1 MTTSTV
7 ETRGTPRTITE
18 RPELRLIATV
28 ARKEIADAVRSRW
41 FWLWASAFA
50 ILAAVLA
57 SSALPGSQVA
67 GYGSFGRTAASLV
80 ALAQIII
87 PLMGLTLGAYSLAGQ
102 RESGALRFLLSH
114 PISRTEAFWG
124 TYIGLA
130 AALFATVFGGFGVA
144 GVITAAQGGGANA
157 ASFVRIAILSWLL
170 AIAMLGIGLLISTF
184 TSSGSGAIG
193 TSIFVWLA
201 LVFMGDLGVMGTAVA
216 TRMPVSALFIS
227 AVFNPVEAFRL
238 AALTAFDGSLDVL
251 GPAGQYAVDSFGA
264 SLDVFLLVVVGVWVV
279 VPAAISWWRF
289 SKGGDV

>member
-1 MTTSTV
+1 MTASPAEVQVTV
-7 ETRGTPRTITE
+7 SE
-18 RPELRLIATV
+18 RPELRLIAAV
-28 ARKEIADAVRSRW
+28 AKKEIADAVRSKW
-41 FWLWASAFA
+41 FWLWAGAFA
-50 ILAAVLA
+50 VLAAILA

-67 GYGSFGRTAASLV
+67 GFGSFGRTAASLV

-102 RESGALRFLLSH
+102 RETGALRFLLSH

-130 AALFATVFGGFGVA
+130 TALFATVFGGFGVA
-144 GVITAAQGGGANA
+144 GVIAAAQGGGADA

-184 TSSGSGAIG
+184 TASGSSAIG
-193 TSIFVWLA
+193 TSIFVWLG
-201 LVFMGDLGVMGTAVA
+201 LVFLGDLGVMGTAVA
-216 TRMPVSALFIS
+216 TKMPVSALFIS

-251 GPAGQYAVDSFGA
+251 GPAGQYAVDSFGE
-264 SLDVFLLVVVGVWVV
+264 SLDVLLIAVVAVWVV
-279 VPAAISWWRF
+279 APVSVAWWRF

>member
-1 MTTSTV
+1 MTTSPAEVQVTV
-7 ETRGTPRTITE
+7 SE
-18 RPELRLIATV
+18 RPELRLIAAV
-28 ARKEIADAVRSRW
+28 AKKEIADAVRSKW
-41 FWLWASAFA
+41 FWLWAGAFA
-50 ILAAVLA
+50 VLAAILA

-102 RESGALRFLLSH
+102 RETGALRFLLSH

-130 AALFATVFGGFGVA
+130 TALFATVFGGFGVA
-144 GVITAAQGGGANA
+144 GVITSAQGGGADA

-184 TSSGSGAIG
+184 TASGSSAIG
-193 TSIFVWLA
+193 TSIFVWLG
-201 LVFMGDLGVMGTAVA
+201 LVFLGDLGVMGTAVA
-216 TRMPVSALFIS
+216 TKMPVSALFIS

-251 GPAGQYAVDSFGA
+251 GPAGQYAVDSFGE
-264 SLDVFLLVVVGVWVV
+264 SLDVLLIAVVAVWVIGPV
-279 VPAAISWWRF
+279 SVAWWRF
-289 SKGGDV
+289 AKGGDV

>member
-1 MTTSTV
+1 MTTSTADALV
-7 ETRGTPRTITE
+7 TVSE
-18 RPELRLIATV
+18 RPELRLIAAV
-28 ARKEIADAVRSRW
+28 AKKEIADAVRSKW
-41 FWLWASAFA
+41 FWLWAGAFA
-50 ILAAVLA
+50 VLAAILA

-114 PISRTEAFWG
+114 PISRTEVFWG

-130 AALFATVFGGFGVA
+130 TALFATVFGGFGVA
-144 GVITAAQGGGANA
+144 GVITAAQGGGADA

-184 TSSGSGAIG
+184 TASGSSAIG
-193 TSIFVWLA
+193 TSIFVWLG
-201 LVFMGDLGVMGTAVA
+201 LVFLGDLGVMGTAVA
-216 TRMPVSALFIS
+216 TKMPVSALFIS

-251 GPAGQYAVDSFGA
+251 GPAGQYAVDSFGE
-264 SLDVFLLVVVGVWVV
+264 SLDVLLIAVVAVWVIGPV
-279 VPAAISWWRF
+279 SVAWWRF